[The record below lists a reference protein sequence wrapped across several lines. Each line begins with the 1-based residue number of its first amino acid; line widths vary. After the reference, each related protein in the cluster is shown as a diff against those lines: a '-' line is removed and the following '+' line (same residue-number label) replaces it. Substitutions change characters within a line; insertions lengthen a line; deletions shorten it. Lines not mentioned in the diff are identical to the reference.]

1 MTGGARG
8 GGRIRGAERGYLLIV
23 LMLAVFTLSIGFMI
37 AVPIWQTELQ
47 REKEEELIFRG
58 GQYVEAVR
66 LYVLKHPGRYP
77 SSLEELVKARH
88 LRRLYRDPMTAR
100 GEWNVVLN
108 PGTGGAGRGVGGPP
122 QEVVIVPE
130 KVLPTVK
137 NAQVIGVVSPSTTSV
152 KTYNDQQSYD
162 KWLFYYGQDPKKL
175 PKIVPYGQKK

>member
-1 MTGGARG
+1 MRG
-8 GGRIRGAERGYLLIV
+8 GPSMKRGYLLIV

-66 LYVLKHPGRYP
+66 LYTLKNPGRFP

-88 LRRLYRDPMTAR
+88 LRRLFRDPMTVG
-100 GEWNVVLN
+100 GEWNIILN
-108 PGTGGAGRGVGGPP
+108 PGGAGPARGAGGPV

-130 KVLPTVK
+130 KALASVK
-137 NAQVIGVVSPSTTSV
+137 NAQIIGVVSPSTMTSV
-152 KTYNDQQSYD
+152 KIYNDQQSYD
-162 KWLFYYGQDPKKL
+162 KWLFFYGQDPKKL
-175 PKIVPYGQKK
+175 PKIVPYGEKR